1 MWSFSSLLEKLNL
14 SKADGLFYYEDLLS
28 NKTDFLSVRTKDIL
42 QNHVKPNAFFCINNE
57 PFILFFDK
65 K

>member
-42 QNHVKPNAFFCINNE
+42 QNHVKPNAFFCINN
-57 PFILFFDK
+57 
-65 K
+65 